1 VRRALAVLLALQFAF
16 PPLTVAPALAQLAE
30 EKRLGE
36 EFRDQAI
43 AHIPLIH
50 DYELAGFVREM
61 GERLVKTLGPQPFE
75 YEFFVVRDDDIN
87 AFAVPGGK
95 LFANAGLVSRV
106 ENEDALA
113 GVLGHEVAHSAGH
126 HIVRQQQKGAAA
138 SYASLLGLLL
148 GILNPALAIGAMAAG
163 QAAQLSYQRDFERE
177 ANFMGIEYSR
187 KAGYD
192 PGAMMSLLRQ
202 LNQEFSMNPTRM
214 PPYLLS
220 HPMTSERLTNLEAV
234 LGRREWDPSRV
245 KLSFRMKR
253 AQAIARAYSQGRD
266 QCVPEYERA
275 VAQAKPEQKA
285 EALELL
291 GILMSHGEEYGTA
304 EKVLRQAE
312 AAGRNVDRELGRTV
326 YRRGN
331 FPEARERLGRVIAK
345 TPDDW
350 DTLADLA
357 SMDFEDGRYEAAAEK
372 LAKSI
377 ALEPYRGG
385 VLRMN
390 GRALAKLKR
399 EGEGFYWYGRA
410 SQVEGDA
417 TQAVAYYKKSI
428 AALPKGDAAATALKD
443 EMVRRS
449 EKLGDAIKEER
460 IEAQRESQRTRT
472 TPNGTRVP
480 MSPAVPR

>member
-1 VRRALAVLLALQFAF
+1 MRRTLAVLLAVLLAF

-30 EKRLGE
+30 EKKLGE
-36 EFRDQAI
+36 EFRDEAI
-43 AHIPLIH
+43 AHLPLVH
-50 DYELAGFVREM
+50 DYELSGYVRQM
-61 GERLVKTLGPQPFE
+61 GERLVKALGPQPFD
-75 YEFFVVRDDDIN
+75 YEFFVVREDDIN

-95 LFANAGLVSRV
+95 LFANAGLISRV
-106 ENEDALA
+106 ENDDALA

-138 SYASLLGLLL
+138 GYASLLGLLL
-148 GILNPALAIGAMAAG
+148 GILNPALAIGALAAG

-177 ANFMGIEYSR
+177 ADYMGIEYSR

-202 LNQEFSMNPTRM
+202 LNQEYSMNPTRM

-245 KLSFRMKR
+245 KPSFRLKR
-253 AQAIARAYSQGRD
+253 AQAIARAYSQSRD

-275 VAQAKPEQKA
+275 VQMAPPEKKG

-291 GILMSHGEEYGTA
+291 GILMSHGEEYSTADRVLREA
-304 EKVLRQAE
+304 EK
-312 AAGRNVDRELGRTV
+312 AGRNVDRELGRTA
-326 YRRGN
+326 YRRNN

-357 SMDFEDGRYEAAAEK
+357 SMDFEDRQYDAAAK
-372 LAKSI
+372 RLARSI
-377 ALEPYRGG
+377 ALEPYRPD
-385 VLRMN
+385 VLRLN

-417 TQAVAYYKKSI
+417 RQAVAYYKKAM
-428 AALPKGDAAATALKD
+428 AALPAGDAAAAALKD
-443 EMVRRS
+443 DMVKRS
-449 EKLGDAIKEER
+449 EKLGEKIQEER
-460 IEAQRESQRTRT
+460 VEAQRQGQRTM
-472 TPNGTRVP
+472 PDGTRVP
-480 MSPAVPR
+480 VPGAPR